1 LHDEKQGW
9 SPPTGG
15 WSPSIDQKG
24 IIHIFIRIYK
34 VLTAIILMDL
44 KDKVVIITGSSQ
56 GIGKATA
63 LEFLRAGSL
72 VMLNGRNPEKL
83 LKTKE
88 EFEALGFQ
96 PLAKQG
102 DLSDPNACKELI
114 DETLRNFGRID
125 ILVNN
130 AGGGFRGRM
139 DGTSAGVIR
148 NVIDSNLMS
157 AIFCTEAAMSEI
169 KKNRGSIVFISS
181 LSGIR
186 GMPKNGPYC
195 IAKMGLTAL
204 AQTLRLEMS
213 GTGVHIGIIYVGWT
227 DFDENKRVIN
237 ADGSLIPITRKSKQ
251 TREQVAKIILRTIRR
266 KKFKVVLTF
275 PGKVLAFFNRFCPPL
290 LDWAMKRSE
299 KTQKYNN

>member
-1 LHDEKQGW
+1 
-9 SPPTGG
+9 
-15 WSPSIDQKG
+15 
-24 IIHIFIRIYK
+24 
-34 VLTAIILMDL
+34 MDL
-44 KDKVVIITGSSQ
+44 KDKVVIITGSGQ
-56 GIGKATA
+56 GIGKAAA
-63 LEFLRAGSL
+63 LEFLRAGSH

-83 LKTKE
+83 RKAKV
-88 EFEALGFQ
+88 EFEALGYQ
-96 PLAKQG
+96 PLATQG
-102 DLSDPNACKELI
+102 DMSDPRACKELI
-114 DETLRNFGRID
+114 DETLHSFGRID

-139 DGTSAGVIR
+139 DGTSADVIR

-157 AIFCTEAAMSEI
+157 AIFCTEAAISEI
-169 KKNRGSIVFISS
+169 KRNRGSIVFISS

-186 GMPKNGPYC
+186 GMPMNGPYC

-204 AQTLRLEMS
+204 AQTLKIELL

-227 DFDENKRVIN
+227 DFDENKRVVN

-266 KKFKVVLTF
+266 RKYKVVLTF
-275 PGKVLAFFNRFCPPL
+275 AGKVLAFFNRFCPSL

-299 KTQKYNN
+299 KIQMYNK